1 MRVRANTR
9 QGYLFSIEYWERQHL
24 YTSNLPLLVPTVHG
38 YSFAKYSEVPKQ
50 MIEGSAFLG
59 VKPARTRATASAE
72 DFLEELGLTYDI
84 YADEFVSV
92 EDIHE
97 RANRTIMVT
106 GQYRFVTNHLP
117 QLHYPYGD
125 GRIIE
130 IDGEF
135 DLTTGTFKGALSFG

>member
-1 MRVRANTR
+1 MRVRANTKR
-9 QGYLFSIEYWERQHL
+9 GYLFSVEYWERQHL
-24 YTSNLPLLVPTVHG
+24 YTSNLPQLIPTILG
-38 YSFAKYSEVPKQ
+38 YSFAKYSEVPEQ
-50 MIEGSAFLG
+50 MIEGTAFLG
-59 VKPARTRATASAE
+59 ATPTRTRAINSAE

-84 YADEFVSV
+84 YSDEFVCV
-92 EDIHE
+92 EDIHQ
-97 RANRTIMVT
+97 RANRKIMVT